1 MELPN
6 ISAKIFHTYDVRG
19 VYPIDLNFRSA
30 YQVAHAFFAL
40 CPGQRYVIGYDM
52 RKSSPELHAAF
63 VVAAGEL
70 GKELDSLGMVATD
83 KIYFAVGKFE
93 YDGGIMITASHN
105 PEIWNGIKLVAKGVK
120 SLDMNQVKEKVFSQK
135 VEDKEMPDLSKLEVT
150 TKDYDAAY
158 TSHVLSFVDSKIIP
172 ELKIVVDAGN
182 GMGGMNA
189 RPVFAALPQLTIDE
203 MYFEPEANFPHHEA
217 NPAVEANTNELS
229 KQVVTTNANM
239 GIAFDGDADRCFVVD
254 EKGIYVP
261 ANQMMALLTKIL
273 LEKFPEQII
282 ISDYRSIYAIDHEIT
297 KGKGKPVKIT
307 SGHSYSVAA
316 MHEHNALFGAENSGH
331 YYFRDNFSVD
341 NGTIPFLLILEYL
354 GKTGKKLSELVSYY
368 REEIFTSGEHNF
380 ILVPGT
386 NIENVYN
393 NLRAAFPGGKV
404 STPDGL
410 VMEFEG
416 WRMSARPSN
425 TEPKLRINVESRSQ
439 TQIDEAML
447 KIHEVIMTDAVY
459 QDNQSDE
466 NLGMTTEQKFDQSIR
481 NLWFTWNPHHILPII
496 DLYGDGWRKNTPPTK
511 YLSMFGQKYFDNV
524 LEKKA
529 WDIDQNLRLL
539 RDYRARPETWFSKF
553 CEQNPLAKKLYGN
566 PIAYFCMEYGLIDW
580 LQIYSGGLGILAGD
594 FIKQASDMGVPMVGV
609 GIFYHQ
615 GYFHQDFDE
624 NGYQQETYIEQD
636 PSDYPVQLVEDNQGK
651 PLEVSIEIIDHE
663 VWVRAWR
670 LRVGITDL
678 LLLDTNIE
686 RNEREEDRMI
696 SAHLYGGDNDTRVRQ
711 EILLGIGGP
720 RILNAI
726 GITPTIYHMNEGHSG
741 FLVLEMARRYIEE
754 QKMDFHQAIKQ
765 VHDQLLFTNH
775 TLKQA
780 GNDIFEYGLLQKF
793 LGTYLD
799 NLHTSFDEVF
809 NLGRDQLY
817 AEGKFSMTLLGLR
830 NANISNA
837 VSKLHGQAAKKLWP
851 DYQLK
856 AVTNGV
862 HMPTWVSPEIHRL
875 LDKYVGED
883 WHYPER
889 EVDYQKVMD
898 IPDRELWQ
906 AHQIRKEKL
915 LKTIS
920 SEVNIELNPTALTI
934 AWARRFAS
942 YKRPD
947 LIMHDMNRLAEIVGK
962 GEYPIQI
969 LLTGK
974 AHPKDTIGKTLLQ
987 QLWQNFQR
995 PEFKDKVVLIPGYNW
1010 QLARRMVSGADVW
1023 LNTPYRYE
1031 EASGT
1036 SGMKAAANGVLQFT
1050 TLDGWTDEVN
1060 WDGTGWVIAEDD
1072 PADSLYNTL
1081 ANEICPMFCHKC
1093 EDQQRSPWLER
1104 MKKSMI
1110 LALQDYSSKRMMQ
1123 QYLTDLYL
1131 PTLQNLTDGKPG
1143 A

>member
-1 MELPN
+1 MDLPN

-19 VYPIDLNFRSA
+19 IYPIDLNFQVA

-40 CPGQRYVIGYDM
+40 CPGHRYVIGYDM
-52 RKSSPELHAAF
+52 RDSSPELHAAF
-63 VVAAGEL
+63 VVVAKEL

-105 PEIWNGIKLVAKGVK
+105 PKIWNGIKLVPKGVMPIDI
-120 SLDMNQVKEKVFSQK
+120 SQVKQKVFEQEVSPPST
-135 VEDKEMPDLSKLEVT
+135 PDLDSLKIT
-150 TKDYDAAY
+150 TKDYDSAY
-158 TSHVLSFVDSKIIP
+158 VEHVLSFVDRESIP
-172 ELKIVVDAGN
+172 QLKVVVDAGN
-182 GMGGMNA
+182 GMGGINA
-189 RPVFAALPQLTIDE
+189 RSVFAELTQVTVDE
-203 MYFEPEANFPHHEA
+203 LYFEPEANFPHHEA
-217 NPAVEANTNELS
+217 NPIIEANTTELS
-229 KQVVTTNANM
+229 QQVVAM
-239 GIAFDGDADRCFVVD
+239 GADLGIAFDGDADRCFLVD
-254 EKGIYVP
+254 EKGQFIP
-261 ANQMMALLTKIL
+261 ANQMMALLAKIM
-273 LEKFPEQII
+273 LEKFPEQTIV
-282 ISDYRSIYAIDHEIT
+282 SDYRSIFAIDHEINL
-297 KGKGKPVKIT
+297 GKGKPVKVT
-307 SGHSYSVAA
+307 SGHSYSLSA
-316 MHEHNALFGAENSGH
+316 MHEHHALFGAENSGH
-331 YYFRDNFSVD
+331 YYFRENFFAD
-341 NGTIPFLLILEYL
+341 NGTIPFLLVLEYL
-354 GKTGKKLSELVSYY
+354 GKTGKKLSELVTYY
-368 REEIFTSGEHNF
+368 REEFFTSGEHNF
-380 ILVPGT
+380 ILNPET
-386 NIENVYN
+386 KLEEVYN
-393 NLRAAFPGGKV
+393 DLKEVFPGGKA
-404 STPDGL
+404 SNPDGL

-416 WRMSARPSN
+416 WRMSVRPSN
-425 TEPKLRINVESRSQ
+425 TEPKLRINVESHSQ
-439 TQIDEAML
+439 IQIDEAML
-447 KIHEVIMTDAVY
+447 KIHEALVSYATY

-481 NLWFTWNPHHILPII
+481 NLWYTWNSHHILPVI
-496 DLYGDGWRKNTPPTK
+496 DLYGGGWRKNNPPTK
-511 YLSMFGQKYFDNV
+511 YSSLFGQKHFHKV
-524 LEKKA
+524 LETKG
-529 WDIDQNLRLL
+529 WEIDQNLRLM
-539 RDYRARPETWFSKF
+539 RDYQARHETWFSKF
-553 CEQNPLAKKLYGN
+553 CEEPAHAIAKKLYTN

-594 FIKQASDMGVPMVGV
+594 FIKQASDMGVPMIGI

-624 NGYQQETYIEQD
+624 NGYQQETYLEQD
-636 PSDYPVQLVEDNQGK
+636 PHDYPMQLVQDNEGK
-651 PLEVSIEIIDHE
+651 PLEVSIEIIDHD

-678 LLLDTNIE
+678 LLLDTNFE
-686 RNEREEDRMI
+686 RNERYEDRMI
-696 SAHLYGGDNDTRVRQ
+696 SAHLYGGDNDTRIRQ

-720 RILNAI
+720 RMLKAI
-726 GITPTIYHMNEGHSG
+726 GVTPAIYHMNEGHSG

-754 QKMDFHQAIKQ
+754 QGMEFHQAIKM
-765 VHDQLLFTNH
+765 VDDQLLFTNH

-793 LGTYLD
+793 FNTYLD
-799 NLHTSFDEVF
+799 NLHTNFDEVF

-830 NANISNA
+830 NATVSNA

-851 DYQLK
+851 DYHLA

-875 LDKYVGED
+875 LDKYVGEN
-883 WHYPER
+883 WHYPEY
-889 EVDYQKVMD
+889 EVDYYKVMD
-898 IPDRELWQ
+898 IPDQELWQ
-906 AHQIRKEKL
+906 AHLIRKQKL
-915 LKTIS
+915 LSSIS
-920 SEVNIELNPTALTI
+920 SEVNIDLNPDALTI

-947 LIMHDMNRLAEIVGK
+947 LIMHDMDRLAEIVGK

-995 PEFKDKVVLIPGYNW
+995 PEFKNKVVLIPGYNW

-1050 TLDGWTDEVN
+1050 TLDGWTDEVD
-1060 WDGTGWVIAEDD
+1060 WDNIGWVIAEED
-1072 PADSLYNTL
+1072 PAESLYNTL
-1081 ANEICPMFCHKC
+1081 ANEICPLYCHNC
-1093 EDQQRSPWLER
+1093 QHTERSEWVSR

-1110 LALQDYSSKRMMQ
+1110 IALQDYSSGRMMR

-1131 PTLQNLTDGKPG
+1131 PTLEKSIHR
-1143 A
+1143 